1 MGVAEDVGEV
11 GAHWKVQPRVGV
23 PGVLAAFVGVEET
36 VQASSPVVIRPL
48 VTPLVTPVKV
58 RLHHLSQC
66 QDVGVVSPLE
76 SL

>member
-11 GAHWKVQPRVGV
+11 GAHRQVQPRVGV

-48 VTPLVTPVKV
+48 VTLLVTPVKV